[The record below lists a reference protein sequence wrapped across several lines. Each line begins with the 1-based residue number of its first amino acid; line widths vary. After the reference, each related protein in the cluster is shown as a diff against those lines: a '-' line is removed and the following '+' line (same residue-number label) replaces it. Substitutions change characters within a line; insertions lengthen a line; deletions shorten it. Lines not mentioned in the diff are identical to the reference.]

1 MSLNFGVDYSTE
13 NSGGTAFNAGINDNV
28 KLVSLSHVNIDTP
41 NFTGQAVDINFEK
54 DGSTLRAR
62 IFEPTERNVYPYDS
76 IKVNGQ
82 ERPETQEEAFARTA
96 RKVNLY
102 LNQFV
107 SAFHPADFN
116 AASEDVRSKFVA
128 YVQQNQ
134 GNINF
139 KQMVDFYSNLLKALN
154 PNHSNVPGQ
163 LICTYKGKYL
173 EVPNNPY
180 LNGGNPLFSIKNDLT
195 ISDKLQKKTVRE
207 EEKATVTTSDD
218 YSDF

>member
-1 MSLNFGVDYSTE
+1 
-13 NSGGTAFNAGINDNV
+13 
-28 KLVSLSHVNIDTP
+28 
-41 NFTGQAVDINFEK
+41 
-54 DGSTLRAR
+54 
-62 IFEPTERNVYPYDS
+62 
-76 IKVNGQ
+76 
-82 ERPETQEEAFARTA
+82 
-96 RKVNLY
+96 

-154 PNHSNVPGQ
+154 PNFSNVPGQ